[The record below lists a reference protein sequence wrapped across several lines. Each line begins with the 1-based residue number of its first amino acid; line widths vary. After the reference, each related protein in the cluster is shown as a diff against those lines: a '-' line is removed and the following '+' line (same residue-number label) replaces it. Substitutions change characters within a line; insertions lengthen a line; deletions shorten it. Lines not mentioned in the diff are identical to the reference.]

1 MGRRSRAGFLRE
13 SWGYFVLMLRRPVIS
28 IARAAGLALVAAVWL
43 TCGGARGHVFVPEM
57 YREGGYPA
65 YDGAGW
71 VAKVYLNL
79 PLPDPPEDTSATDLG
94 TLIQAESYVADATPD
109 FTFRTDWIDFPAG
122 PEAVALDTS
131 FTTMGDFLN
140 DYIYDVSDP
149 SKLDEPFGNF
159 LIKFEGYLKVTFDE
173 DLTSAIGL
181 PIWVD
186 FGTIGYDGF
195 RLEVGTTIY
204 RFPKMFVVDG
214 EPSFFWRENPICEAA
229 GMFPIRVTYYNRYDA
244 DLDPDPPTQQ
254 SYHNEYAGIEVYT
267 WHGSELALP
276 AGQNMVHAV
285 RGPGTIIPPRVIYQA
300 DDVQP
305 LVTGDFT
312 ADGQVDGRDLRW
324 FQTCFTGPGDELFVL
339 LATGCHRFDFDEDRD
354 VDLTDFATFLGLLES
369 P

>member
-1 MGRRSRAGFLRE
+1 
-13 SWGYFVLMLRRPVIS
+13 
-28 IARAAGLALVAAVWL
+28 
-43 TCGGARGHVFVPEM
+43 M
-57 YREGGYPA
+57 YREGGYPP
-65 YDGAGW
+65 YEGAGW

-79 PLPDPPEDTSATDLG
+79 PLPDPPEDTSEQDLG
-94 TLIQAESYVADATPD
+94 TLIEAEAYVAEATPD

-131 FTTMGDFLN
+131 FSTMGDFLN

-204 RFPKMFVVDG
+204 RFPKMFVIGG
-214 EPSFFWRENPICEAA
+214 EPIFFWRENPICEAA

-254 SYHNEYAGIEVYT
+254 NYHNEYAGIEVYT

-300 DDVQP
+300 GDVQP

-312 ADGQVDGRDLRW
+312 ADGLVDGRDLRW
-324 FQTCFTGPGDELFVL
+324 FQTCFTGPGDEIFVL
-339 LATGCHRFDFDEDRD
+339 LATGCHRFDFDEDQD
-354 VDLTDFATFLGLLES
+354 VDLTDFATFLSLLES